1 MELAFP
7 VVWCCRGYALK
18 GERVVGK
25 LEGTIKTL
33 YCFGNV
39 EVGSFVFMWCIWR
52 EWKIRNFEDRE
63 TALLEL
69 KKMLFQFLYTWIVAF
84 NSLHVSNF
92 S

>member
-39 EVGSFVFMWCIWR
+39 EVGSFVFNVVYLER
-52 EWKIRNFEDRE
+52 VENKEIRRSWDCSLRVKED
-63 TALLEL
+63 ALPIP
-69 KKMLFQFLYTWIVAF
+69 LYMDSSV
-84 NSLHVSNF
+84 
-92 S
+92 

>member
-39 EVGSFVFMWCIWR
+39 EVGSFVF
-52 EWKIRNFEDRE
+52 NVVY
-63 TALLEL
+63 LERVENKEL
-69 KKMLFQFLYTWIVAF
+69 
-84 NSLHVSNF
+84 
-92 S
+92 